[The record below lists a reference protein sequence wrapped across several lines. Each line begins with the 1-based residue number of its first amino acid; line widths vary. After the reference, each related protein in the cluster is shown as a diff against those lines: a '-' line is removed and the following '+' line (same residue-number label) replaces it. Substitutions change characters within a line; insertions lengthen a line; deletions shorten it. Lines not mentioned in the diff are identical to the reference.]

1 MYLSSEKITRSTGRG
16 YTLGVDVLREPE
28 LFDYLKEF
36 HFSDL
41 SKSEDEF
48 DSFDCVSME
57 HKMFIELKSR
67 KTHYDDLLIEEHKY
81 SSLIMAAGIR
91 SLTPWYINST
101 PQGIWGFNLTKLPM
115 PKWEDKWLPITT
127 EFANKKSRS
136 KPVGYL
142 NIKDGEEF

>member
-1 MYLSSEKITRSTGRG
+1 MYLSSEKITRSAWRRN
-16 YTLGVDVLREPE
+16 TLGVDVLREPE

-136 KPVGYL
+136 KPVGYF
-142 NIKDGEEF
+142 NIKDGEGF

>member
-1 MYLSSEKITRSTGRG
+1 MYLSLKKITRSAWRRD
-16 YTLGVDVLREPE
+16 TLGVDVLREPE

>member
-1 MYLSSEKITRSTGRG
+1 MYLSSEKITRSAWRRD
-16 YTLGVDVLREPE
+16 TLGVDVLREPE

-136 KPVGYL
+136 KPVGYF
-142 NIKDGEEF
+142 NIKDGEGF

>member
-1 MYLSSEKITRSTGRG
+1 MHLSSEKITRSAWRRD
-16 YTLGVDVLREPE
+16 TLGVDVLREPE

-136 KPVGYL
+136 KPVGYF
-142 NIKDGEEF
+142 NIKDGEGF

>member
-1 MYLSSEKITRSTGRG
+1 MYLSSKKIARLTGRRD
-16 YTLGVDVLREPE
+16 TLGVDVLREPE

>member
-1 MYLSSEKITRSTGRG
+1 MHLSSKKIARSIGRRD
-16 YTLGVDVLREPE
+16 TLGVDVLREPE
-28 LFDYLKEF
+28 LLDCLKEF

-136 KPVGYL
+136 KPVGYF
-142 NIKDGEEF
+142 NIKDGEGF

>member
-1 MYLSSEKITRSTGRG
+1 MYLSSKKTARLTGRRD
-16 YTLGVDVLREPE
+16 TLGVDVLREPE

-136 KPVGYL
+136 KPVGYF
-142 NIKDGEEF
+142 NIKDGEGF